1 MEFKHTTLSNGL
13 TIIGEVNA
21 AAQSAAVGFF
31 IRTGS
36 RDETPGVNGV
46 SHFLE
51 HMMFKGTEKLSAL
64 EVSEAFDRLGAKFNA
79 FTSEENTVY
88 YAAVLPEYL
97 MDVTD
102 LWAQLMRPSLRDDD
116 FNIEKN
122 VIKEEI
128 AMYKD
133 LPQFDVMDRAKAIH
147 FGDHPCGQSVLGTE
161 QSITDLTAEQMRGYF
176 NNRYVPNNMV
186 LACCGNFDFDALC
199 SLAREK
205 CASWQQSEV
214 HRELAFH
221 NGSKQQQQKEKANLV
236 RRHICLVSPMVSF
249 QDDRRFAASLLAMI
263 LGDSTGSRYFWALVD
278 TAIAEIA
285 AMQCES
291 MDGVGALYSYIRC
304 SPENAAKVTDIV
316 NDIFSDLSTDGVTEN
331 ELQKAKNKVLS
342 AITIKSELPMGRFV
356 NLGFNWVYLHQY
368 RSVADDVR
376 AIKNVSVHDIN
387 ELVAEFRPGNFT
399 CFTLCPP
406 KSQ

>member
-13 TIIGEVNA
+13 TIIGEVNT

-36 RDETPGVNGV
+36 RDETAGVNGV

-64 EVSEAFDRLGAKFNA
+64 EVNEAFDKLGAKFNA

-97 MDVTD
+97 MEVTG

-133 LPQFDVMDRAKAIH
+133 LPQFDVMDRARALH
-147 FGDHPCGQSVLGTE
+147 FDNHPCGQSVLGTE
-161 QSITDLTAEQMRGYF
+161 QSVTDLTAEQMRGYF
-176 NNRYVPNNMV
+176 NNRYAPNNIV
-186 LACCGNFDFDALC
+186 LACCGNFDFDARC
-199 SLAREK
+199 SLAQDK
-205 CASWQQSEV
+205 CSAWQQSEV
-214 HRELAFH
+214 HRELTFH
-221 NGSKQQQQKEKANLV
+221 NGSKQNQQKEKANLV
-236 RRHICLVSPMVSF
+236 RRHICLISPIVSF

-278 TAIAEIA
+278 AAIAEIA

-304 SPENAAKVTDIV
+304 SPENADRVTEII
-316 NDIFSDLSTDGVTEN
+316 NDIFTGLAADGVTEN
-331 ELQKAKNKVLS
+331 ELRAAKNKILS

-368 RSVADDVR
+368 RSVTDDVR
-376 AIKNVSVHDIN
+376 AIKNISVNDIN
-387 ELVAEFRPGNFT
+387 ELVVEFRPGNFT
-399 CFTLCPP
+399 CFALGPP